1 MHLECSLQETVRIAV
16 LSFLCAPLLV
26 VELLA
31 WVAADGVGPGDLTH
45 RQDLEDL
52 ISKVASILMF
62 RQRVVMEAVEE
73 LRHTDM
79 SESA

>member
-26 VELLA
+26 VELA